1 MTIQDEDISKT
12 EEISSLKDQI
22 SKLERENERLSRS
35 EKQLQDT
42 LAGQPITIKWQ
53 SCNNCGKKFDDEDEA
68 TSCFTLEECSA
79 VSNSTDHFHCN
90 ILISLLAMVRQLYK
104 SCRGWSRVRSP
115 R

>member
-1 MTIQDEDISKT
+1 
-12 EEISSLKDQI
+12 
-22 SKLERENERLSRS
+22 
-35 EKQLQDT
+35 
-42 LAGQPITIKWQ
+42 
-53 SCNNCGKKFDDEDEA
+53 
-68 TSCFTLEECSA
+68 LEECSA